1 MNNNIAIFWD
11 LDNTYLTTREHFGIN
26 EEYLIDVIDSIHN
39 LFKDDCIR
47 IFRAYADYEKIR
59 NVQSRIQKRRVIPK
73 HVFSSNSGSD
83 NRKNA
88 SDIELCLD
96 ALEIAI
102 KNNDINYFVIITADK
117 DMISLM
123 HRLKYYGKYIHLI
136 YLEAAISDDRLILD
150 FANDSISLETLT
162 NLTKKE
168 ELTEDDL
175 NKGAQ
180 DALQVVKDF
189 YKRNHEKTNVF
200 LGLPF
205 FKQDM
210 IKKGYSGIE
219 AETILNYCFR
229 ESILDYE
236 DLGDNK
242 IKIVVKQQANI

>member
-11 LDNTYLTTREHFGIN
+11 LDNTYLTTREYFGIN
-26 EEYLIDVIDSIHN
+26 EEYLIDVIDSIHG

-59 NVQSRIQKRRVIPK
+59 NVQSRIQKRRVTPK

-150 FANDSISLETLT
+150 FADDSISLETLT

-180 DALQVVKDF
+180 DALQVVIDF

-229 ESILDYE
+229 KSILDYE